1 MKNNDDNKV
10 HIFSDINR
18 VLGKFS
24 LAIMIGFFIIM
35 IIFFIIEFKTIYEDL
50 GILTFL
56 FPIIIAGV
64 AFFPLIK
71 GKLLSKFIYW
81 IKDRIT
87 HLICK

>member
-18 VLGKFS
+18 VLGKFG

-71 GKLLSKFIYW
+71 GKLLSKFICW
-81 IKDRIT
+81 LKDRIT